1 MNKNLETFD
10 LRNFLDR
17 LTPKKGKN
25 RYICPVCEGSLTVDI
40 KTGKYQCWGEPGNKQ
55 HLKDIDWA
63 EELPTSSVYT
73 SYSAMRLEDLDTQPD
88 LLLPIRGR
96 GSYGF

>member
-10 LRNFLDR
+10 IRNFLDR

-55 HLKDIDWA
+55 HLKDIREA
-63 EELPTSSVYT
+63 VNP
-73 SYSAMRLEDLDTQPD
+73 LEDALKQAGIDN
-88 LLLPIRGR
+88 GR
-96 GSYGF
+96 KTRPVTSTITPKH